1 MRLTIGVT
9 GHRDL
14 LTDEIPALKKKVRE
28 FFLQLKSDFP
38 DLDLQVITPL
48 AEGSD
53 RLVADV
59 ASELGVDLIVPLPMP
74 QADYERDFASPVAVD
89 QFRASLK
96 NSRVIYL
103 RTLQNVSG
111 KSLSLEERTRQYA
124 QLGIFISNHSQ
135 VLLALWDGK
144 PSSEVGGTAS
154 VVNYHLTAIMPGFSM
169 AEDSPNLLAD
179 NENDL
184 VYHIVCSRDRS
195 EGQPKEGLAP
205 LNTTWVTSRFGL
217 ETSELMPLEYQVM
230 WQRLEEYG
238 RDAAKYA
245 LAIEE
250 DGANLLETALDLE
263 HPIGTDTI
271 SEQHRKADW
280 LAIHFQ
286 KRISLGLIA
295 IHSLAVLI
303 GLIFIMYSEFNGLDF
318 LVNFFLLAFFAGFML
333 YKVGERRQ
341 WHRKHLDYRA
351 LAEGLRVQFYWC
363 LAGVI
368 DVQSAEF
375 AYDNFLQKQ
384 DVDLGWIRH
393 VMRNVSL
400 SRSRDQVPPE
410 AWVDWV
416 IEQWVGDEAGK
427 TGQLSYYR
435 SKEMEKARRFRRT
448 TFLGRITLWVGML
461 IAVILAIAGTD
472 MTDDHRTYLLVL
484 MGILPLFAGVR
495 DAYSHKKAEK
505 ELIKQ
510 YRFMS
515 GILTNAR
522 RLLDSSDNVD
532 FRRTVLRALG
542 NAALE
547 EGAEWILM
555 HRERPLEH
563 SGLAG

>member
-1 MRLTIGVT
+1 MHLTIGVT

-14 LTDEIPALKKKVRE
+14 LAAEIPALKNKVRD
-28 FFLQLKSDFP
+28 FFKQLKSDFP
-38 DLDLQVITPL
+38 DLEPQLITPL
-48 AEGSD
+48 AEGGD

-59 ASELGVDLIVPLPMP
+59 ALELGYELIVPLPMS
-74 QADYERDFASPVAVD
+74 QAYYEMDFSSPEAVD
-89 QFRASLK
+89 AFRESLK
-96 NSRVIYL
+96 KARVIHL
-103 RTLQNVSG
+103 RALQKDPDISPNR
-111 KSLSLEERTRQYA
+111 EERKRQYA
-124 QLGIFISNHSQ
+124 QMGTFISNHSQ

-144 PSSEVGGTAS
+144 PSAEVGGTAS
-154 VVNYHLTAIMPGFSM
+154 VVNYHLTAVMPGFSI

-184 VYHIVCSRDRS
+184 VYHIVCSRDRPN
-195 EGQPKEGLAP
+195 GQPKKGLSP
-205 LNTTWVTSRFGL
+205 LRTTWITSHFGL
-217 ETSELMPLEYQVM
+217 ETSQGMPLEYQIM

-238 RDAAKYA
+238 RDREKYSSV
-245 LAIEE
+245 IKG
-250 DGANLLETALDLE
+250 DGANLLDKEPGLE
-263 HPIGTDTI
+263 LPIGTDAI
-271 SEQHRKADW
+271 SQQYRIADW

-286 KRISLGLIA
+286 KRISLGLIGF
-295 IHSLAVLI
+295 HSLAVLV
-303 GLIFIMYSEFNGLDF
+303 GLIFIIYSEIDGFDF
-318 LVNFFLLAFFAGFML
+318 LVNFFLLAFLAGFML
-333 YKVGERRQ
+333 LKIGERRQ

-351 LAEGLRVQFYWC
+351 LAEGLRVQFYWS

-400 SRSRDQVPPE
+400 SRSRNQSPDE

-416 IEQWVGDEAGK
+416 IEQWVGDEAGE

-435 SKEMEKARRFRRT
+435 YKEVEKARRFRRT
-448 TFLGRITLWVGML
+448 TFLGRTALWAGIL
-461 IAVILAIAGTD
+461 IAIILAVAGTD
-472 MTDDHRTYLLVL
+472 MSEDNRAYLLVL
-484 MGILPLFAGVR
+484 MGIFPLFAGVR

-510 YRFMS
+510 YRFM
-515 GILTNAR
+515 GGVLANAR
-522 RLLDSSDNVD
+522 RLLDSSDDVN
-532 FRRTVLRALG
+532 FRRAVLRALG

-547 EGAEWILM
+547 EDAEWILM

-563 SGLAG
+563 SGMSG

>member
-1 MRLTIGVT
+1 M
-9 GHRDL
+9 
-14 LTDEIPALKKKVRE
+14 
-28 FFLQLKSDFP
+28 
-38 DLDLQVITPL
+38 
-48 AEGSD
+48 
-53 RLVADV
+53 
-59 ASELGVDLIVPLPMP
+59 
-74 QADYERDFASPVAVD
+74 
-89 QFRASLK
+89 
-96 NSRVIYL
+96 
-103 RTLQNVSG
+103 
-111 KSLSLEERTRQYA
+111 
-124 QLGIFISNHSQ
+124 GIFISNHSQ

-144 PSSEVGGTAS
+144 PSTKLGGTAS
-154 VVNYHLTAIMPGFSM
+154 VVNYHLTGAMPGFSA

-184 VYHIVCSRDRS
+184 VYHIACSRDRPD
-195 EGQPKEGLAP
+195 GQPREGLSP
-205 LNTTWVTSRFGL
+205 LQTIWETAQFGL
-217 ETSELMPLEYQVM
+217 ESGENLPLEYKIM
-230 WQRLEEYG
+230 WHRLEEYG
-238 RDAAKYA
+238 RDRAKYESG
-245 LAIEE
+245 IKD
-250 DGANLLETALDLE
+250 DGANLLEDAPDLE
-263 HPIGTDTI
+263 LPIGTQQI
-271 SEQHRKADW
+271 AEQYKVADW

-295 IHSLAVLI
+295 IHSIAVLI
-303 GLIFIMYSEFNGLDF
+303 GLIFILYSELDGLDF
-318 LVNFFLLAFFAGFML
+318 LVNIFLFAFLAGFLL
-333 YKVGERRQ
+333 YKIGERRQ

-351 LAEGLRVQFYWC
+351 LAEGLRVQFYWS

-416 IEQWVGDEAGK
+416 IEQWVGDEAGQ

-435 SKEMEKARRFRRT
+435 SKEHEKARRFRRT
-448 TFLGRITLWVGML
+448 TFLGKLALWVGML
-461 IAVILAIAGTD
+461 IAVALAIAGSD
-472 MTDDHRTYLLVL
+472 MAETHRTYLLVL
-484 MGILPLFAGVR
+484 MGVFPLIAGVR

-510 YRFMS
+510 YRFMR
-515 GILTNAR
+515 GVLANAR
-522 RLLDSSDNVD
+522 RLLDSSEDLD
-532 FRRTVLRALG
+532 FRRAVLRALG

-547 EGAEWILM
+547 EGAEWLLM

>member
-1 MRLTIGVT
+1 MHLTIGVT

-14 LTDEIPALKKKVRE
+14 VAGEIPALKDKVRE
-28 FFLQLKSDFP
+28 FFLQLRNDFP
-38 DLDLQVITPL
+38 DLELQLITPL

-59 ASELGVDLIVPLPMP
+59 AQELGVNLIVPLPMP
-74 QADYERDFASPVAVD
+74 QADYEKDFSSPAAVEA
-89 QFRASLK
+89 FRASLDK
-96 NSRVIYL
+96 SRVIHL
-103 RTLQNVSG
+103 RMLGRARSG
-111 KSLSLEERTRQYA
+111 SLDTEDRSHQYA
-124 QLGIFISNHSQ
+124 QMGIFISNHSQ

-144 PSSEVGGTAS
+144 PSREIGGTAS
-154 VVNYHLTAIMPGFSM
+154 VVNYHLTAVMPGYSV

-184 VYHIVCSRDRS
+184 VYHIVCSRDRPGG
-195 EGQPKEGLAP
+195 EPKEGLSP
-205 LNTTWVTSRFGL
+205 LQTTWLTTQFGL
-217 ETSELMPLEYQVM
+217 ESGERMPIEYKIM
-230 WQRLEEYG
+230 WQRLQDYDRDIEKYRSEILEE
-238 RDAAKYA
+238 RAD
-245 LAIEE
+245 
-250 DGANLLETALDLE
+250 LLENAPDL
-263 HPIGTDTI
+263 PLPVGAATI
-271 SEQHRKADW
+271 SEQQGTADW
-280 LAIHFQ
+280 LAMHFQ

-295 IHSLAVLI
+295 IHTIAVLT
-303 GLIFIMYSEFNGLDF
+303 GLFFILYSDFDGTEF
-318 LVNFFLLAFFAGFML
+318 LVYFILLAFLAGFVL
-333 YKVGERRQ
+333 YKIGERRQ

-351 LAEGLRVQFYWC
+351 LAEGLRVQFYWS

-400 SRSRDQVPPE
+400 ARSRDNVPQPE
-410 AWVDWV
+410 WVDWV
-416 IEQWVGDEAGK
+416 IEQWVGDEQGQ

-435 SKEMEKARRFRRT
+435 RKEQEKARRYRRT
-448 TFLGRITLWVGML
+448 TFLGVISLRAGVL
-461 IAVILAIAGTD
+461 IAIVLAIVGTA
-472 MTDDHRTYLLVL
+472 MPGSVKQYLLVL

-510 YRFMS
+510 YRFMR
-515 GILTNAR
+515 GILANAR
-522 RLLDSSDNVD
+522 RLLDSSEDLE
-532 FRRTVLRALG
+532 FRRAVLRALG

-563 SGLAG
+563 SGFSG

>member
-1 MRLTIGVT
+1 MQLTIGVT

-14 LTDEIPALKKKVRE
+14 LAEEVPVLQEKIRD
-28 FFLQLKSDFP
+28 FFLQLKSDYP
-38 DLDLQVITPL
+38 DLDLQLITPL

-59 ASELGVDLIVPLPMP
+59 ALELGVDLIVPLPMP
-74 QADYERDFASPVAVD
+74 QADYELDFSSPASVKS
-89 QFRASLK
+89 FREILK
-96 NSRVIYL
+96 KARVIHL
-103 RTLQNVSG
+103 RTLRRTRGN
-111 KSLSLEERTRQYA
+111 SLSLEDRTHQYA
-124 QLGIFISNHSQ
+124 QMGVFISNHSH

-144 PSSEVGGTAS
+144 PSSELGGTAS
-154 VVNYHLTAIMPGFSM
+154 VVNYHLTAIMPGFAE

-184 VYHIVCSRDRS
+184 VYHIVCSRNRPDGEPRKDLS
-195 EGQPKEGLAP
+195 LFQTIWETAQ
-205 LNTTWVTSRFGL
+205 FGL
-217 ETSELMPLEYQVM
+217 ESGEHLPVEYKVM
-230 WQRLEEYG
+230 WQRLQDYG
-238 RDAAKYA
+238 RDRTKYQS
-245 LAIEE
+245 AIKEG
-250 DGANLLETALDLE
+250 GADLLKNAPDLE
-263 HPIGTDTI
+263 LPIGAREI
-271 SEQHRKADW
+271 AGQHRIADW

-295 IHSLAVLI
+295 IHSIAVLV
-303 GLIFIMYSEFNGLDF
+303 GLIFIMYSEFDGLDF
-318 LVNFFLLAFFAGFML
+318 LVNFFLLAFVAGFVL
-333 YKVGERRQ
+333 YKIGEYRQ

-351 LAEGLRVQFYWC
+351 LAEGLRVQFYWS

-400 SRSRDQVPPE
+400 ARSRDNVPQ
-410 AWVDWV
+410 AGWVDWV
-416 IEQWVGDEAGK
+416 IEQWVGDEASQ
-427 TGQLSYYR
+427 TGQLSYYQ
-435 SKEMEKARRFRRT
+435 SKEQEKAHRFRRT
-448 TFLGRITLWVGML
+448 TYLGRLTLWLGML
-461 IAVILAIAGTD
+461 TAVLLAVAGTD
-472 MTDDHRTYLLVL
+472 MADIHRTWLLVL

-510 YRFMS
+510 YRFMR
-515 GILTNAR
+515 GILANAR
-522 RLLDSSDNVD
+522 RLLDSSDDVD
-532 FRRTVLRALG
+532 FRRSVLRALG

-555 HRERPLEH
+555 HRERPLKH
-563 SGLAG
+563 GGLST

>member
-1 MRLTIGVT
+1 MHLTIGVT

-14 LTDEIPALKKKVRE
+14 LAEEVPALEKTVRD
-28 FFLQLKSDFP
+28 FFLQLKRDFP
-38 DLDLQVITPL
+38 DLDLQLITPL

-59 ASELGVDLIVPLPMP
+59 ALELGIELIVPLPMP
-74 QADYERDFASPVAVD
+74 QADYEKDFSSATAIET
-89 QFRASLK
+89 FRNSLK
-96 NSRVIYL
+96 KARVIHL
-103 RTLQNVSG
+103 RTLPEASG
-111 KSLSLEERTRQYA
+111 HPVTAQDRDRQYA

-144 PSSEVGGTAS
+144 SSTATGGTAS
-154 VVNYHLTAIMPGFSM
+154 VVNYHLTAVMPGYSM

-184 VYHIVCSRDRS
+184 AYHIVCSRDCPDGRPR
-195 EGQPKEGLAP
+195 EDLQPLQ
-205 LNTTWVTSRFGL
+205 TFWVTAHFGL
-217 ETSELMPLEYQVM
+217 ETGEHMPREYEVM
-230 WQRLEEYG
+230 LHRLQDFY
-238 RDAAKYA
+238 RDTAKYQEG
-245 LAIEE
+245 IDKE
-250 DGANLLETALDLE
+250 GADLLENAPDLE
-263 HPIGTDTI
+263 LPMGTRAI
-271 SEQHRKADW
+271 SEKHRIADW

-286 KRISLGLIA
+286 KRISAVLIA
-295 IHSLAVLI
+295 IHSIAVLV
-303 GLIFIMYSEFNGLDF
+303 GLIFIVYSEFDGLDF
-318 LVNFFLLAFFAGFML
+318 LVNFFLIAFLAGFML
-333 YKVGERRQ
+333 FKIGERRQ

-351 LAEGLRVQFYWC
+351 LAEGLRVQFYWS

-400 SRSRDQVPPE
+400 SRSRDQVPLDG
-410 AWVDWV
+410 WVDWV
-416 IEQWVGDEAGK
+416 IEQWVGDESGQ

-435 SKEMEKARRFRRT
+435 RKELEKAVRYRRT
-448 TFLGRITLWVGML
+448 TYLGRVTLWAGIL
-461 IAVILAIAGTD
+461 IAIILAVAGATMPD
-472 MTDDHRTYLLVL
+472 QQRNYLLVL
-484 MGILPLFAGVR
+484 MGAFPLIAGIR

-510 YRFMS
+510 YRFMH

-522 RLLDSSDNVD
+522 RLLDNSDDAD
-532 FRRTVLRALG
+532 FRRRVLRALG

-547 EGAEWILM
+547 EDAEWILM

-563 SGLAG
+563 SGL

>member
-1 MRLTIGVT
+1 MHLTIGVT

-14 LTDEIPALKKKVRE
+14 VADEVPALKKKVRE
-28 FFLQLKSDFP
+28 FFLRLKSDFP
-38 DLDLQVITPL
+38 GLDLQLITPL

-59 ASELGVDLIVPLPMP
+59 ALELGVDLIVPLPMS
-74 QADYERDFASPVAVD
+74 QADYEQDFSSPEAVEI
-89 QFRASLK
+89 FRESLK
-96 NSRVIYL
+96 KARIIHL
-103 RTLQNVSG
+103 RLLRKHAGTGLDHD
-111 KSLSLEERTRQYA
+111 ERSHQYA

-144 PSSEVGGTAS
+144 SSEEVGGTAS
-154 VVNYHLTAIMPGFSM
+154 VVNYHLTAVMPGFSL

-184 VYHIVCSRDRS
+184 VYHIVCSRNRPD
-195 EGQPKEGLAP
+195 GQPAEGLSP
-205 LNTTWVTSRFGL
+205 LQAIWLTAQFGL
-217 ETSELMPLEYQVM
+217 ESGERLPIEYKIM
-230 WQRLEEYG
+230 WERLEDYG
-238 RDAAKYA
+238 RDMAKYES
-245 LAIEE
+245 AIRES
-250 DGANLLETALDLE
+250 GADLLENALDIEL
-263 HPIGTDTI
+263 PIGTQTI
-271 SEQHRKADW
+271 SEQYRIADW

-295 IHSLAVLI
+295 IHTIAVLI
-303 GLIFIMYSEFNGLDF
+303 GLIFIIYSEFDGLDF
-318 LVNFFLLAFFAGFML
+318 LVNFFLLAFFAGFVL
-333 YKVGERRQ
+333 YKIGEKRQ

-351 LAEGLRVQFYWC
+351 LAEGLRVQFYWS

-400 SRSRDQVPPE
+400 ARSRDNVPQAE
-410 AWVDWV
+410 WVEWV
-416 IEQWVGDEAGK
+416 IEQWVGDEERQ
-427 TGQLSYYR
+427 TGQLCYYR
-435 SKEMEKARRFRRT
+435 RKELEKARRFRRT
-448 TFLGRITLWVGML
+448 TYLGVITLWVGIL
-461 IAVILAIAGTD
+461 IAFLLAIAGTKMAD
-472 MTDDHRTYLLVL
+472 SHRHYLLVL

-510 YRFMS
+510 YRFMR
-515 GILTNAR
+515 GILANAR
-522 RLLDSSDNVD
+522 RLLDGSDD
-532 FRRTVLRALG
+532 LEFRRAVLRALG

-547 EGAEWILM
+547 EGAEWLLM

-563 SGLAG
+563 SGLSG

>member
-14 LTDEIPALKKKVRE
+14 LADEIPALKKKVRE

-59 ASELGVDLIVPLPMP
+59 ASELGFDLIVPLPMP
-74 QADYERDFASPVAVD
+74 QADYERDFSSPGAVD
-89 QFRASLK
+89 QFRESLN

-111 KSLSLEERTRQYA
+111 ESLSLEERTGQYA

-184 VYHIVCSRDRS
+184 VYHIACSRDRP
-195 EGQPKEGLAP
+195 EGQPREGLSS

-250 DGANLLETALDLE
+250 DGANLLETAPDYEL
-263 HPIGTDTI
+263 PIGTDTI

-286 KRISLGLIA
+286 KRISLGLVA

-303 GLIFIMYSEFNGLDF
+303 GLIFIMYSEFDGFDF

-333 YKVGERRQ
+333 YKIGERRQ

-416 IEQWVGDEAGK
+416 IEEWVGDEAGK

-515 GILTNAR
+515 GILANAR

-532 FRRTVLRALG
+532 FRRAVLRALG

>member
-1 MRLTIGVT
+1 MHLTVGVT

-14 LTDEIPALKKKVRE
+14 LAEEIPVVQEKVRN
-28 FFLQLKSDFP
+28 FFLQLKSDYA
-38 DLDLQVITPL
+38 DLDLQLITPL

-59 ASELGVDLIVPLPMP
+59 ALELGVDLIVPLPMP
-74 QADYERDFASPVAVD
+74 QTDYELDFSSPAAVKN
-89 QFRASLK
+89 FRETLK
-96 NSRVIYL
+96 KARIIHL
-103 RTLQNVSG
+103 RTLRRSLGN
-111 KSLSLEERTRQYA
+111 SLSLEDRSRQYA
-124 QLGIFISNHSQ
+124 QLGIFISNHSH

-144 PSSEVGGTAS
+144 PSTELGGTAS
-154 VVNYHLTAIMPGFSM
+154 VVNYHLTAVMPGFSA

-184 VYHIVCSRDRS
+184 VCHIVCSRNRPDGEPR
-195 EGQPKEGLAP
+195 EGLSPFQTIWETAQ
-205 LNTTWVTSRFGL
+205 FGL
-217 ETSELMPLEYQVM
+217 ESGEHLPIEYKIM
-230 WQRLEEYG
+230 WQRLQDYG
-238 RDAAKYA
+238 RDKVKYQSS
-245 LAIEE
+245 IDD
-250 DGANLLETALDLE
+250 DGADLLKNAPDLE
-263 HPIGTDTI
+263 LPIGAREI
-271 SEQHRKADW
+271 AGQYRIADW

-295 IHSLAVLI
+295 IHSIAVMV
-303 GLIFIMYSEFNGLDF
+303 GLIFIMYSEFDGFDF
-318 LVNFFLLAFFAGFML
+318 LVNFFLLAFLAGFVL
-333 YKVGERRQ
+333 YKIGEHRQ

-351 LAEGLRVQFYWC
+351 LAEGLRVQFYWS

-400 SRSRDQVPPE
+400 ARSRDNVPNS

-416 IEQWVGDEAGK
+416 IEQWVGNEVSQ

-435 SKEMEKARRFRRT
+435 SKELEKARRYRRT
-448 TFLGRITLWVGML
+448 TYLGRISLWVGML
-461 IAVILAIAGTD
+461 IAVLLAIAGTD
-472 MTDDHRTYLLVL
+472 MADVHRTYLLVL
-484 MGILPLFAGVR
+484 MGTLPLFAGVR

-510 YRFMS
+510 YRFMR
-515 GILTNAR
+515 GILANAR
-522 RLLDSSDNVD
+522 RLLDSSDDLD
-532 FRRTVLRALG
+532 FRRSVLRALG

>member
-1 MRLTIGVT
+1 VHLTVGVT

-14 LTDEIPALKKKVRE
+14 LADEIPALQKKVRD

-38 DLDLQVITPL
+38 DLNLQLITPL

-59 ASELGVDLIVPLPMP
+59 AQDLGIGLIVPLPMP
-74 QADYERDFASPVAVD
+74 QAEYEQDFSSPAAV
-89 QFRASLK
+89 QAFRASLK
-96 NSRVIYL
+96 DARIIHL
-103 RTLQNVSG
+103 RTVRRSPGN
-111 KSLSLEERTRQYA
+111 SLSLEERTAQYA
-124 QLGIFISNHSQ
+124 QMGIFVSNHSQ

-144 PSSEVGGTAS
+144 PSSELGGTAS
-154 VVNYHLTAIMPGFSM
+154 VVNYHLTAVMPGFSM

-184 VYHIVCSRDRS
+184 AYHIVCSRDRPD
-195 EGQPKEGLAP
+195 GQPRDGLSP
-205 LNTTWVTSRFGL
+205 LQTTWVTSHFGL
-217 ETSELMPLEYQVM
+217 ETSQHMPLEYQIM
-230 WQRLEEYG
+230 LRRLEEYG
-238 RDAAKYA
+238 RDRAKYA
-245 LAIEE
+245 MDIKEE
-250 DGANLLETALDLE
+250 GADLLENAPDFEL
-263 HPIGTDTI
+263 PIGTDVI
-271 SEQHRKADW
+271 SEQHQIADW

-295 IHSLAVLI
+295 MHSLAVLV
-303 GLIFIMYSEFNGLDF
+303 GLFFLVYSEFDGLDF
-318 LVNFFLLAFFAGFML
+318 LINILLLAFLAGFIL
-333 YKVGERRQ
+333 YKIGERRQ

-351 LAEGLRVQFYWC
+351 LAEGLRVQFYWA

-400 SRSRDQVPPE
+400 ARSRNQVPPE

-416 IEQWVGDEAGK
+416 IEHWVGDEAGQ

-435 SKEMEKARRFRRT
+435 KKEQEKAIRFRRT
-448 TFLGRITLWVGML
+448 TLLGKLALWVGLL
-461 IAVILAIAGTD
+461 IAVVLAIAGTD
-472 MTDDHRTYLLVL
+472 MSSDHHTYLLVL
-484 MGILPLFAGVR
+484 MGIFPLFAGVR

-510 YRFMS
+510 YRFMR
-515 GILTNAR
+515 GILVNAR
-522 RLLDSSDNVD
+522 RLLDGSDNLG
-532 FRRTVLRALG
+532 FRRSVLRALG

-547 EGAEWILM
+547 ESAEWILM

-563 SGLAG
+563 SGFAG

>member
-1 MRLTIGVT
+1 MHLTIGVT

-14 LTDEIPALKKKVRE
+14 VAGEIPALKDKVRE
-28 FFLQLKSDFP
+28 FFLRLKNDFP
-38 DLDLQVITPL
+38 DLDLQLITPL

-59 ASELGVDLIVPLPMP
+59 AQELGVNLIVPLPMP
-74 QADYERDFASPVAVD
+74 QAEYEKDFSSPDAVEA
-89 QFRASLK
+89 FRKSLA
-96 NSRVIYL
+96 NSRVIHL
-103 RTLQNVSG
+103 RTLR
-111 KSLSLEERTRQYA
+111 RTGSAGLDAEDRSHQYA
-124 QLGIFISNHSQ
+124 QMGIFISNHSQ

-144 PSSEVGGTAS
+144 SSGKIGGTAS
-154 VVNYHLTAIMPGFSM
+154 VVNYHLTAVIPGYSM

-184 VYHIVCSRDRS
+184 VYHIACSRDRPGGS
-195 EGQPKEGLAP
+195 PEQGLSP
-205 LNTTWVTSRFGL
+205 LQTTWLTTQYGL
-217 ETSELMPLEYQVM
+217 ESGVEMPIEYRIM
-230 WQRLEEYG
+230 WQRLQDYG
-238 RDAAKYA
+238 RDLEKYESE
-245 LAIEE
+245 IREE
-250 DGANLLETALDLE
+250 KADLLENAPDLLL
-263 HPIGTDTI
+263 PVGASTI
-271 SEQHRKADW
+271 SEQQGSADW
-280 LAIHFQ
+280 LAMHFQ

-295 IHSLAVLI
+295 IHTIAVLT
-303 GLIFIMYSEFNGLDF
+303 GLFFILYSDFDGTEFLIYF
-318 LVNFFLLAFFAGFML
+318 ILLAFLAGFVL
-333 YKVGERRQ
+333 YKIGERRQ

-351 LAEGLRVQFYWC
+351 LAEGLRVQFYWS

-400 SRSRDQVPPE
+400 ARSRDNVPQPE
-410 AWVDWV
+410 WVDWV
-416 IEQWVGDEAGK
+416 IEQWVGDEARQ
-427 TGQLSYYR
+427 TGQLSYYQH
-435 SKEMEKARRFRRT
+435 KELEKARRYRRT
-448 TFLGRITLWVGML
+448 TFLGVISLRVGVL
-461 IAVILAIAGTD
+461 IAILLAITGMVMPASYKQ
-472 MTDDHRTYLLVL
+472 YLLVL

-510 YRFMS
+510 YRFMR
-515 GILTNAR
+515 GILANAR
-522 RLLDSSDNVD
+522 RLLDSSDD
-532 FRRTVLRALG
+532 LEFRRAVLRALG

-563 SGLAG
+563 SGFSG

>member
-1 MRLTIGVT
+1 MHLTIGVT

-14 LTDEIPALKKKVRE
+14 VAAEIPALNTKVRE
-28 FFLQLKSDFP
+28 FFLQLKTDFP
-38 DLDLQVITPL
+38 DLELQLITPL

-59 ASELGVDLIVPLPMP
+59 AQELGVQLIVPLPMP
-74 QADYERDFASPVAVD
+74 QAEYEKDFSTPAAVEAFRD
-89 QFRASLK
+89 SLEK
-96 NSRVIYL
+96 SRVIHL
-103 RTLQNVSG
+103 RTLRRARGSALDAEDR
-111 KSLSLEERTRQYA
+111 SHQYA
-124 QLGIFISNHSQ
+124 QMGIFISNHSQ

-144 PSSEVGGTAS
+144 TSTEIGGTAS
-154 VVNYHLTAIMPGFSM
+154 VVNYHLTAIMPGYSM

-184 VYHIVCSRDRS
+184 VYHIVCSRDRPG
-195 EGQPKEGLAP
+195 GQPKQGMSP
-205 LNTTWVTSRFGL
+205 LQTTWLTTQFGL
-217 ETSELMPLEYQVM
+217 ESGERMPLEYKIM
-230 WQRLEEYG
+230 WLRLQDYD
-238 RDAAKYA
+238 RDIAKYESE
-245 LAIEE
+245 IRKT
-250 DGANLLETALDLE
+250 GQSLLENAPDL
-263 HPIGTDTI
+263 PLPVGTTEI
-271 SEQHRKADW
+271 AEQHHTADW

-295 IHSLAVLI
+295 VHSIALLI
-303 GLIFIMYSEFNGLDF
+303 GLLFILYSDFDGMDF
-318 LVNFFLLAFFAGFML
+318 LVNYILFAFLAGFVL
-333 YKVGERRQ
+333 YKIGEKRQ

-351 LAEGLRVQFYWC
+351 LAEGLRVQFYWS

-400 SRSRDQVPPE
+400 ARSRDNVSQPE
-410 AWVDWV
+410 WVDWV
-416 IEQWVGDEAGK
+416 IEEWVGDEK
-427 TGQLSYYR
+427 RQTGQLSYYQR
-435 SKEMEKARRFRRT
+435 KELEKARRFRRT
-448 TFLGRITLWVGML
+448 TFLGVISLRAGVL
-461 IAVILAIAGTD
+461 IAIVLAVAGAD
-472 MTDDHRTYLLVL
+472 MSGSFKQYLLVL

-510 YRFMS
+510 YRFMR
-515 GILTNAR
+515 GILANAR
-522 RLLDSSDNVD
+522 RLLDSSQDLE
-532 FRRTVLRALG
+532 FRRAVLRALG

-563 SGLAG
+563 SGFSG

>member
-1 MRLTIGVT
+1 MHLTIGVT

-14 LTDEIPALKKKVRE
+14 LTDEIPAIKEKVRG
-28 FFLQLKSDFP
+28 FFNQLKSDFP
-38 DLDLQVITPL
+38 DLEPQLITPL

-59 ASELGVDLIVPLPMP
+59 ALELGYELIVPLPMS
-74 QADYERDFASPVAVD
+74 QVDYEMDFSSPDAVEAFRDA
-89 QFRASLK
+89 LK
-96 NSRVIYL
+96 KARVIHL
-103 RTLQNVSG
+103 RTLQKTPGISPNR
-111 KSLSLEERTRQYA
+111 EERTRQYA
-124 QLGIFISNHSQ
+124 QMGTFISNHSQ

-144 PSSEVGGTAS
+144 PSLEVGGTAS
-154 VVNYHLTAIMPGFSM
+154 VVKYHLTAIMPGFSV

-184 VYHIVCSRDRS
+184 VYHVVCSRDRPD
-195 EGQPKEGLAP
+195 GQPREGLSP
-205 LNTTWVTSRFGL
+205 LQTIWVTSHFGL
-217 ETSELMPLEYQVM
+217 ETSQHMPLEYQIM

-238 RDAAKYA
+238 RDRAKYA
-245 LAIEE
+245 SAIQEE
-250 DGANLLETALDLE
+250 GANLLETAPDLE
-263 HPIGTDTI
+263 LPIGTDTI
-271 SEQHRKADW
+271 AGQHRIADW

-303 GLIFIMYSEFNGLDF
+303 GLIFIMYSEFDGFDF
-318 LVNFFLLAFFAGFML
+318 LVNIFLLAFFSGFML
-333 YKVGERRQ
+333 YKIGERRQ

-351 LAEGLRVQFYWC
+351 LAEGLRVQFYWS

-416 IEQWVGDEAGK
+416 IEQWVGDEAGT

-435 SKEMEKARRFRRT
+435 YKEMEKARRFRRT
-448 TFLGRITLWVGML
+448 TLLGRIALWVGIL
-461 IAVILAIAGTD
+461 IAIVLAMAGSD
-472 MTDDHRTYLLVL
+472 MSDANRTYLLVL
-484 MGILPLFAGVR
+484 MGVFPLFAGVR

-515 GILTNAR
+515 GVLANAR
-522 RLLDSSDNVD
+522 RLLDGSEDVN
-532 FRRTVLRALG
+532 FRRSVLRALG